1 MSAHEPTPRRSP
13 VDEWWNRAFPAL
25 STRRLLFF
33 LAVYPLIGL
42 LVEAGMAVLFRWLPG
57 EIDMG
62 LLHAGFSWL
71 RYAVLTLS
79 GMGVIS
85 LLWLSG
91 SLHQG
96 AAAVAAGAPGAARPA
111 AKTAPFR
118 EYRPSWADFATGLP
132 FGTACVLSLLWAIE
146 QPITPA
152 TLAASLAGGAL
163 VSACA
168 VLRNTVFAPILLSLA
183 CGAVIGLFLLLF
195 SMFMSGPQGV
205 LANWAI
211 GTLIAAPFVFPA
223 WHAQRGSLA
232 ARLDL
237 PIWVLM
243 SGMLILVASAAVLIR
258 SVE

>member
-1 MSAHEPTPRRSP
+1 
-13 VDEWWNRAFPAL
+13 VDEWWNRAFPAF
-25 STRRLLFF
+25 STKRLLFL

-42 LVEAGMAVLFRWLPG
+42 LVEAGMGALFRQMPVDLG
-57 EIDMG
+57 VG
-62 LLHAGFSWL
+62 LLHGGFSWI
-71 RYAVLTLS
+71 RYAVLTVS
-79 GMGVIS
+79 GMAVLS

-91 SLHQG
+91 SLHR
-96 AAAVAAGAPGAARPA
+96 AAAAGLPGAARPA
-111 AKTAPFR
+111 AKPAPFR

-146 QPITPA
+146 EPMTPA
-152 TLAASLAGGAL
+152 TLAISLAGGAL

-168 VLRNTVFAPILLSLA
+168 VLRNTIWAPILLSLA

-195 SMFMSGPQGV
+195 SMFMSGPQGI

-211 GTLIAAPFVFPA
+211 GTLVAAAFVFPA
-223 WHAQRGSLA
+223 WHAQRRSLA

-243 SGMLILVASAAVLIR
+243 SGMLILVASTAVLIR